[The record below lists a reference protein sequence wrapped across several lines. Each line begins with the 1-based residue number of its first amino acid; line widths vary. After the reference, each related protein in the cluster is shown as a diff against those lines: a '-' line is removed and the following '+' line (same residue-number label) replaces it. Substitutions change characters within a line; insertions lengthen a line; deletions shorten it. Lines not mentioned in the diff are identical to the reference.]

1 MSFLG
6 RRSGTYNTA
15 RVTPAGG
22 GRVGGGGWGH
32 GRPPPLPRGRNNG
45 FLFARFSLVKML
57 KTGLNESSAYPAEL
71 LLDGAESAQIF
82 YDTPVIRFY
91 IDPGSVSGR
100 TRRFPFPK
108 LSQLSSTSIWG
119 HLKKKKKNGK
129 KKQNKTQP

>member
-1 MSFLG
+1 
-6 RRSGTYNTA
+6 
-15 RVTPAGG
+15 
-22 GRVGGGGWGH
+22 
-32 GRPPPLPRGRNNG
+32 
-45 FLFARFSLVKML
+45 ML

-119 HLKKKKKNGK
+119 HLKKKKRMEK
-129 KKQNKTQP
+129 KTKQNTTLKTVWAQTGS